1 MEECLRRVTKTLTR
15 FVAKPI
21 ATGSAEGVGAAQN
34 PPQFLQPGDTVELTI
49 EKIGVLA
56 WL

>member
-1 MEECLRRVTKTLTR
+1 VTLEPGD
-15 FVAKPI
+15 VI

-49 EKIGVLA
+49 AKIGTLA
-56 WL
+56 NPVVAI